1 MEDNTEAKYYSQND
15 HLAAIGFQ
23 AQPGDIYYM
32 NPPKEL
38 NTYPMYINDPK
49 KVEKTIGSFIQYTM
63 DGTDITEPLYR
74 RYSDFFA
81 LHQKLIQRWP
91 GIYIPPIPPK
101 KISGNL
107 DPNLIKTR
115 MRLLNRF
122 CLNLSNIEYLYKSE
136 ETNIFRNNI
145 PEVANAINKLPELN
159 YGEIL
164 ARMKEAFPEYNEN
177 YDIIVGKGKFSQF
190 ESFLTINANKIKEFR
205 EMVNNASEKR
215 ETDIKQFLELIKN
228 FTNYEKENMINY
240 ADKNEN
246 ALIFNNP
253 SFNNLSEKIIK
264 LKQEMINPFVA
275 FKDWLQEEELDVDAM
290 QLAIKRIQMLIETE
304 GKLVDKLK
312 SIQEDIKK
320 DGEGAVN
327 FFKSI
332 FKKKEEILAQLRKE
346 EQETQEK
353 IDNIREIIKI
363 VGDNMENQI
372 EVFKNDK
379 ANNYY
384 KYLKMFAIMQRES
397 NRVVRELWDLV
408 KEALNQINPKEDYN
422 DDNPPKNND
431 DYVPAKNYQ
440 IDQNENEN
448 EIHDEKEE
456 EQQQQPEEKEEK
468 EEKQDDENHEE

>member
-215 ETDIKQFLELIKN
+215 ETDIKQFL
-228 FTNYEKENMINY
+228 
-240 ADKNEN
+240 
-246 ALIFNNP
+246 
-253 SFNNLSEKIIK
+253 
-264 LKQEMINPFVA
+264 
-275 FKDWLQEEELDVDAM
+275 
-290 QLAIKRIQMLIETE
+290 
-304 GKLVDKLK
+304 
-312 SIQEDIKK
+312 
-320 DGEGAVN
+320 
-327 FFKSI
+327 
-332 FKKKEEILAQLRKE
+332 KKKI
-346 EQETQEK
+346 
-353 IDNIREIIKI
+353 
-363 VGDNMENQI
+363 
-372 EVFKNDK
+372 
-379 ANNYY
+379 
-384 KYLKMFAIMQRES
+384 
-397 NRVVRELWDLV
+397 
-408 KEALNQINPKEDYN
+408 
-422 DDNPPKNND
+422 
-431 DYVPAKNYQ
+431 
-440 IDQNENEN
+440 
-448 EIHDEKEE
+448 
-456 EQQQQPEEKEEK
+456 
-468 EEKQDDENHEE
+468 